1 MVIKARDRVLFS
13 DTSADE
19 QFASAAFSN
28 VAVTGVGNGGNV
40 QIDANSLEV
49 LNGAVL
55 SASTL
60 GTGNAGNVVIT
71 ARDRVLFNGTS
82 ADGQFPSAAAS
93 SVEVEAQGRGGN
105 VQISANSLDVLNGAG
120 LTASTSATGD
130 AGNIVIETR
139 GRVLFSNG
147 SVALSRVEGGAVG
160 EGGNVQISAN
170 SLDILNAVLSA
181 STSGIGDAGNIVI
194 EAHDRVLLSGASRA
208 FSFVQLGAR
217 GRGGN
222 TQIFANSVE
231 VLDGAGLSA
240 STLGTGDAGNVVINA
255 RDRVLFDN
263 GFALGIVEAEARGR
277 GGNVQIFANS
287 LDAFNGAQLRAST
300 TGVGDA
306 GNVIVNVRDRVL
318 FNNGFA
324 LSSVDAGAQGKG
336 GNVQISAN
344 SLDVLNGAAL
354 TASTTSVGD
363 AGNVI
368 VNVRDRVLFNNGF
381 ALSSV
386 DAGAQGKGG
395 NVQISANSLDVLN
408 GAALTAST
416 TSVGDAGNVI
426 VNVRDRVLF
435 NNGFALSSVDAGAQ
449 GKGGNVQIS
458 ANSLDVL
465 NGAALTASTTGV
477 GDAGNVIVNVRD
489 QVLLDNGSIILS
501 RVELTGVGN
510 GGDLRISTNVLE
522 LLNGSQLTTATLGD
536 GNAGDVI
543 INANKRIKID
553 GLSAEGFPS
562 GVLASSVFFGRAGD
576 IVITTP
582 QLRLDN
588 GGRIDTE
595 SAAADGGNIT
605 LNIRDLLLMRRGSQ
619 ISATA
624 GTAQQGGNG
633 GNIAINAPKGFIVGV
648 KSENSDITANAF
660 TGSGGRVNI
669 TAQGIFGLQF
679 RPNRTPFSDI
689 TASSTFGISGIVTLN
704 TPNVDPSRGLAQL
717 PTSLIDTNRILANSC
732 IVRDTA
738 AGGTFIVTGTGGLP
752 VRPGDAPLPAFPTG
766 EVRGIEESQ
775 VRSQSSQP
783 SSSAPSP
790 SSIMEAQGFYKLPD
804 GQVILSW
811 ECPRK

>member
-300 TGVGDA
+300 TG
-306 GNVIVNVRDRVL
+306 
-318 FNNGFA
+318 
-324 LSSVDAGAQGKG
+324 
-336 GNVQISAN
+336 
-344 SLDVLNGAAL
+344 
-354 TASTTSVGD
+354 VGD